1 MLSIIYEHALTTNP
15 TIETMSERP
24 PSPML
29 PSMLPAK
36 LAAKTARRALPV
48 ARKPAAK
55 TARSSPP
62 AARKA
67 AAKTARG
74 SPPVARKA
82 ASKTARRGARDGKL
96 EMPGSVVAAIL
107 KRFHAP
113 FRMHNGM
120 TSPADASQLVP
131 SSLKKRQTFAGL
143 VASKLREAKTDH

>member
-1 MLSIIYEHALTTNP
+1 MLSLIYEHALTTNP
-15 TIETMSERP
+15 RIETMPERP

-29 PSMLPAK
+29 PSMLPAR
-36 LAAKTARRALPV
+36 LAAKTARR
-48 ARKPAAK
+48 
-55 TARSSPP
+55 SPP

-67 AAKTARG
+67 AAKTARR

-82 ASKTARRGARDGKL
+82 AAKTARRGARDGKL

-120 TSPADASQLVP
+120 TSPEDASQLVP
-131 SSLKKRQTFAGL
+131 SSLQKRKTFAGL
-143 VASKLREAKTDH
+143 VASRLREAKTDH